1 MIKKTR
7 LILFFL
13 LLAITVNA
21 ARIDRI
27 EIKSEAMNTT
37 IKTVVIVPDV
47 EKTQHCPVIYLL
59 HGYMGNQESWLGIKP
74 ELPKIADRERIIIV
88 CPDGKNSWYL
98 DSPLDKTSQYETFI
112 SKELVDF
119 IDKNYRT
126 QADRNHRAI
135 TGLSMGG
142 HGALLNAMRHPD
154 VFGAAGSMSGAV
166 DIHSIDGNFRL
177 TPLLG
182 KLSEHPENWNKNS
195 VMEQIATLENGVLAI
210 YFDCGVSDFVF
221 EMNENLNKALWQKGV
236 AHDYTTRAGEHNAGY
251 WNNSIDYHILFF
263 KKFFEKK

>member
-1 MIKKTR
+1 MKKTR
-7 LILFFL
+7 LILIFL
-13 LLAITVNA
+13 LLAITANA

-27 EIKSEAMNTT
+27 EIKSEAMNTN
-37 IKTVVIVPDV
+37 IKAVIIVPDV
-47 EKTQHCPVIYLL
+47 EKTQNCPVIYLL

-74 ELPKIADRERIIIV
+74 ELPQIADREGIIIV

-98 DSPLDKTSQYETFI
+98 NSPIDKNSQYETFI
-112 SKELVDF
+112 SSELVNF

-126 QADRNHRAI
+126 KADRNHRAI

-166 DIHSIDGNFRL
+166 EIRILGENFGL
-177 TPLLG
+177 TQLLG
-182 KLSEHPENWNKNS
+182 KFSEHSENWNKNS
-195 VMEQIATLENGVLAI
+195 VFKQIATLENGVLAI

-221 EMNENLNKALWQKGV
+221 EANENLNKVLWQKGI
-236 AHDYTTRAGEHNAGY
+236 AHDYTTRAGEHNAAY